1 MNNSAGGHH
10 PLLVI
15 LGPTCS
21 GKSSLAL
28 EVARH
33 ARGEIVNCDSL
44 QLYRGMDI
52 GTAKT
57 PAAERGDVAHHLFDI
72 LEPWE
77 VFSSGAYA
85 RAARDV
91 LEQIRARGAVPVVAG
106 GTGFYLKALM
116 EGLADAP
123 ARDEKLRARLAER
136 ERKRPGSLHRILRRL
151 DPLTARTIHPN
162 DVQKTVR
169 ALEICLEAR
178 RPASAVLAAGR
189 RPLEGFRALKIGLR
203 PPREA
208 LVERIHARTRQM
220 FEQGLIEEV
229 RGLLAR
235 GVPADAKAFEA
246 IGYKEALACLQGRL
260 RLEEAVELAAV
271 ATRQYAKRQ
280 MTWFRREKDVIWL
293 EGFGTEPRVAAEALR
308 QVERFLE
315 EVYTKR
321 QNNPGCAD
329 VQGE

>member
-1 MNNSAGGHH
+1 MNSGCGGGH

-28 EVARH
+28 DLAERAG
-33 ARGEIVNCDSL
+33 GEIVNCDSL

-57 PAAERGDVAHHLFDI
+57 PPAERRGVPHHLFDI

-91 LEQIRARGAVPVVAG
+91 LAGIRARGKLPVVAG
-106 GTGFYLKALM
+106 GTGFYLRALL
-116 EGLADAP
+116 EGLAEAP
-123 ARDEKLRARLAER
+123 ARDEALRARLADR

-151 DPLTARTIHPN
+151 DPQTARTIHPN

-178 RPASAVLAAGR
+178 RPASEVFRAGR
-189 RPLEGFRALKIGLR
+189 RPLEGFRTLKIGLR

-208 LVERIHARTRQM
+208 LVQRIRERTRRM
-220 FEQGLIEEV
+220 FAQGLVEEV
-229 RGLLAR
+229 RSLLAR
-235 GVPADAKAFEA
+235 GVPADAKALEA

-260 RLEEAVELAAV
+260 GWDEAVERAEI
-271 ATRQYAKRQ
+271 ATRQYARRQ
-280 MTWFRREKDVIWL
+280 MTWFRREPDVVWL
-293 EGFGTEPRVAAEALR
+293 DGFGGDPGVAAAALQ
-308 QVERFLE
+308 QVKTFLA
-315 EVYTKR
+315 EVYTER
-321 QNNPGCAD
+321 QNAPRGSD
-329 VQGE
+329 V